1 MVTEL
6 DSLGKKTIEEFQNIK
21 NLPTIPKIVLEVNE
35 MLRTHSGD
43 IVRLTEII
51 GKDQGLTTKILAVAN
66 SPLYGL
72 PRNVSSLEFGIM
84 LLGIGEISNI
94 VTALS
99 LANVVKG
106 DKIEDFDFMEFW
118 NHSMVVGTASKDIA
132 KRLGFPELAGDAFV
146 AGMLHD
152 VGIQLTARYF
162 PEQFKNIVAL
172 TKSGERKYYEAEME
186 ILGVTHEDIGH
197 FMISK
202 WNLPSNLA
210 EVLGYHHSPS
220 KLKKENLTLN
230 IVHLA
235 DSMTRIFDIG
245 NFVWDAEV
253 EFDESIISSLGF
265 ENYVE
270 LEVFIDEYREV
281 FEDTSNTME
290 L

>member
-1 MVTEL
+1 MVSEK
-6 DSLGKKTIEEFQNIK
+6 SELGKRTIEEFQNIK
-21 NLPTIPKIVLEVNE
+21 NLPTIPKVVLEVNE
-35 MLRTHSGD
+35 MLRNHNGD

-106 DKIEDFDFMEFW
+106 DKIEDFDFMDFW
-118 NHSMVVGTASKDIA
+118 NHSMIVGTASKDIA

-162 PEQFKNIVAL
+162 PEQFKNIIAI
-172 TKSGERKYYEAEME
+172 TTSGEKKYYEAEIE
-186 ILGVTHEDIGH
+186 TLGVTHEDIGH
-197 FMISK
+197 YMISK
-202 WNLPSNLA
+202 WNLPGNLA
-210 EVLGYHHSPS
+210 EVLGYHHAPS
-220 KLKKENLTLN
+220 RLEKENITLN

-245 NFVWDAEV
+245 NFVWDADV
-253 EFDESIISSLGF
+253 EFDESIIASLGF
-265 ENYVE
+265 ADHSE
-270 LEVFIDEYREV
+270 LENFIDEYQEV
-281 FEDTSNTME
+281 FEDTSDTME